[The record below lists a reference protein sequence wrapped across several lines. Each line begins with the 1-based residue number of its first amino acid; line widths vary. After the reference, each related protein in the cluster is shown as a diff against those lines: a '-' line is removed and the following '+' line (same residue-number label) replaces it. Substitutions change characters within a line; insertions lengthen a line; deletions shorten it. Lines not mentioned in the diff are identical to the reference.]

1 MVCGETVLRHVL
13 YLHPAR
19 SLPEQRLLPV
29 NPLRDCL
36 IDPSHRSQVYWF
48 PEQALAL
55 PWAGT
60 KAISPYL
67 GRLLP
72 QYSYPFCSV
81 LYISSVPAAGLGVYP
96 HYLAEAQDEPHV
108 SSRNKL

>member
-19 SLPEQRLLPV
+19 SLPEQRLLPE
-29 NPLRDCL
+29 NSLRDCL
-36 IDPSHRSQVYWF
+36 IDLSPMSPVYWF
-48 PEQALAL
+48 LEQALVL

-60 KAISPYL
+60 KTVSPYL
-67 GRLLP
+67 GQLLP

-108 SSRNKL
+108 SSLNKL

>member
-1 MVCGETVLRHVL
+1 M
-13 YLHPAR
+13 
-19 SLPEQRLLPV
+19 
-29 NPLRDCL
+29 
-36 IDPSHRSQVYWF
+36 YWF
-48 PEQALAL
+48 LEQALAL

-60 KAISPYL
+60 KASSPYL

-72 QYSYPFCSV
+72 QYSYPFRSV

-108 SSRNKL
+108 SSRNKSDVMMALSTSFFSLSVPGNLPTW